1 LRRFLPASQAVPESS
16 FDGRFDPTSSDDTPV
31 MGFWIF
37 YLIVMAGCIW
47 AVTAAY
53 DAGWIIGLPI
63 AIMIGITREAFFED

>member
-1 LRRFLPASQAVPESS
+1 MA
-16 FDGRFDPTSSDDTPV
+16 
-31 MGFWIF
+31 FWIF
-37 YLIVMAGCIW
+37 YLSVMAGCIW